1 MNFLDI
7 ILKSEK
13 VFLKYLKLIIVKGLL
28 IEERELISLILL
40 SFLIFLFQK
49 KIIKT

>member
-40 SFLIFLFQK
+40 FFLIFLFQK

>member
-28 IEERELISLILL
+28 IEERELISPILL
-40 SFLIFLFQK
+40 FFLIFLFQK